1 MHTRFS
7 MREFWLVFSIYILR
21 KVIFVIP
28 SSMIRMPVRG
38 LASPRL
44 FPDKRS
50 IECLTSLLLYL
61 GFLLFFFLI
70 WYFVIFYLPF
80 LLFHS
85 NINSNPNSMVRDFLS
100 LHCCLLL
107 MHSPLDRLHHHYGLV
122 ALEMD
127 FGFLNTLRICLI
139 NIWFKENCTTRGRQ
153 GLFWQR
159 LWTWIVSLG

>member
-1 MHTRFS
+1 

-61 GFLLFFFLI
+61 GFLLFFFFNLI
-70 WYFVIFYLPF
+70 FCYF
-80 LLFHS
+80 LFAFF
-85 NINSNPNSMVRDFLS
+85 II
-100 LHCCLLL
+100 
-107 MHSPLDRLHHHYGLV
+107 PLKH
-122 ALEMD
+122 
-127 FGFLNTLRICLI
+127 
-139 NIWFKENCTTRGRQ
+139 
-153 GLFWQR
+153 
-159 LWTWIVSLG
+159 